1 MWKIVLAWML
11 LLAGFV
17 QNPAGAQPQ
26 NPPLYAIAHLAIAR
40 YGQVAAQAHPKQFG
54 AVVFT
59 NTFGDAKEEVRQL
72 LDTGKVPFIEYN
84 LLWSDT
90 HSFSRRDFPFIV
102 EEAKKYAKITNDY
115 PNVQCAFS
123 GATEHKLNRVE
134 AQELADLVILVIP
147 ARCIYVNNPWVN
159 FGAFLPPSEKIW
171 NEVHGEDAQPPNV
184 GGKYIF
190 NYDGSDCFD
199 SHATAIKK
207 RHRNAQVFVFW
218 TSQNN
223 GRKNKNDKT
232 PRPQRQAFPT
242 PELITAMAFLA
253 TDQGNVN
260 LPPKKQLPGA
270 RPSKIPRTRLVKPK
284 ADQHSVPKPERRALK
299 PVFIVPEN
307 VPNLTLRVGN
317 KVIIT
322 SSGPEEFVDG
332 RKRYYFDEYGY
343 EIVRQAKTNVLNLYA
358 GNQKLG
364 TVNPGFRQN

>member
-11 LLAGFV
+11 LLAGFA

-26 NPPLYAIAHLAIAR
+26 NPPLYAIGHLAIAR
-40 YGQVAAQAHPKQFG
+40 YGDVAAQSHPKQFG

-59 NTFGDAKEEVRQL
+59 NTFGDAKEEIRQL

-90 HSFSRRDFPFIV
+90 HSFSRNDFPFIV
-102 EEAKKYAKITNDY
+102 SEAKKYAAITERY
-115 PNVQCAFS
+115 PNIQCAFS
-123 GATEHKLNRVE
+123 GATEHGLNKVDAE
-134 AQELADLVILVIP
+134 ALSVVVIAVIP
-147 ARCIYVNNPWVN
+147 ARCIYVNNPQVGK
-159 FGAFLPPSEKIW
+159 GAFLPPSEKIW
-171 NEVHGEDAQPPNV
+171 NEVHGADAQPPNV

-190 NYDGSDCFD
+190 SFDGSDAFD
-199 SHATAIKK
+199 SNVTAIKK
-207 RHRNAQVFVFW
+207 RHARAQVFVFW

-223 GRKNKNDKT
+223 GRKNRNDTT
-232 PRPQRQAFPT
+232 PRAQRQAFPT
-242 PELITAMAFLA
+242 IELIRALAFLA
-253 TDQGNVN
+253 TDQGRVN
-260 LPPKKQLPGA
+260 LPPKKQTNP
-270 RPSKIPRTRLVKPK
+270 PSRIPRGRLVKPK
-284 ADQHSVPKPERRALK
+284 ADQHFVPKPESRALK
-299 PVFIVPEN
+299 PVFIIPED
-307 VPNLTLRVGN
+307 VPNLTLRANG

-332 RKRYYFDEYGY
+332 RKRYYFNEYGY